1 MDDRQPLPLPSYLSR
16 CSFAGGNGTGAV
28 ICQTMR
34 GLLNAKVTHLF
45 SLLLLLGI
53 LALCLCGSDGRQI
66 RPQRRRPRMPR
77 MLGIDTGNA
86 EADREAEMWL
96 MALIGVLVAAV
107 PIALLSPSLGF
118 RKGLG
123 NE

>member
-1 MDDRQPLPLPSYLSR
+1 MLGPLH
-16 CSFAGGNGTGAV
+16 
-28 ICQTMR
+28 
-34 GLLNAKVTHLF
+34 AKVTHLF
-45 SLLLLLGI
+45 TLLLAI
-53 LALCLCGSDGRQI
+53 LAVVCCDGRQVARI
-66 RPQRRRPRMPR
+66 KGEIFRHGRPR
-77 MLGIDTGNA
+77 MLGIDTGNV

-123 NE
+123 CE

>member
-1 MDDRQPLPLPSYLSR
+1 MLGPLH
-16 CSFAGGNGTGAV
+16 
-28 ICQTMR
+28 
-34 GLLNAKVTHLF
+34 AKVTHLLTI
-45 SLLLLLGI
+45 LLAI
-53 LALCLCGSDGRQI
+53 LAVVCCDGRHV
-66 RPQRRRPRMPR
+66 RRRRRPR

-123 NE
+123 CE

>member
-1 MDDRQPLPLPSYLSR
+1 
-16 CSFAGGNGTGAV
+16 
-28 ICQTMR
+28 
-34 GLLNAKVTHLF
+34 
-45 SLLLLLGI
+45 
-53 LALCLCGSDGRQI
+53 
-66 RPQRRRPRMPR
+66 

-123 NE
+123 YE